1 LTEPTDKIEKKI
13 LDDSMFANCFAKDP
27 TKQTTHERLAFEYLK
42 KYTSTLD
49 NFCKL
54 PQVGEKSIYLSSDGV
69 FTKEKIKILKYLTSK
84 RSFVVSIEEVVS
96 VVEHNYRK

>member
-13 LDDSMFANCFAKDP
+13 LDDSMFANCFAKDL

-54 PQVGEKSIYLSSDGV
+54 PQVGESQFIYQATV
-69 FTKEKIKILKYLTSK
+69 FSQKK
-84 RSFVVSIEEVVS
+84 RLR
-96 VVEHNYRK
+96 Y